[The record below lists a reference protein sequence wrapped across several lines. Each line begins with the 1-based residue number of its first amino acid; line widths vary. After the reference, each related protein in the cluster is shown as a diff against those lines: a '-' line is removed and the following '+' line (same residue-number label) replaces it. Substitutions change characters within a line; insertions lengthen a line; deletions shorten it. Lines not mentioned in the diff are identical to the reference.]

1 MNLLNEVPN
10 SRTLTVPAM
19 PEDSPS
25 LRRSKRRRGLDPD
38 EDSSEVEIVNPPPRS
53 ADKVLL
59 GPVRRLISLLFLKKI
74 YIFFNSQEN
83 IAELSTS
90 LIRMTNRSSALLDF
104 VTAHPPLQVHRAW
117 RREKAVPTLPN
128 VADVHPR
135 SVSIL
140 FFKFF
145 LLFDLSWL

>member
-25 LRRSKRRRGLDPD
+25 LHRSKRRRGLDPD

-59 GPVRRLISLLFLKKI
+59 GLVCSLISLFLLKIFLKS
-74 YIFFNSQEN
+74 FS
-83 IAELSTS
+83 IARKTS
-90 LIRMTNRSSALLDF
+90 
-104 VTAHPPLQVHRAW
+104 
-117 RREKAVPTLPN
+117 PN
-128 VADVHPR
+128 YRQA
-135 SVSIL
+135 
-140 FFKFF
+140 
-145 LLFDLSWL
+145 

>member
-59 GPVRRLISLLFLKKI
+59 GPVCSLISLFFTLK
-74 YIFFNSQEN
+74 IFISFS
-83 IAELSTS
+83 IARKTS
-90 LIRMTNRSSALLDF
+90 
-104 VTAHPPLQVHRAW
+104 
-117 RREKAVPTLPN
+117 PN
-128 VADVHPR
+128 Y
-135 SVSIL
+135 
-140 FFKFF
+140 
-145 LLFDLSWL
+145 

>member
-1 MNLLNEVPN
+1 
-10 SRTLTVPAM
+10 M

-25 LRRSKRRRGLDPD
+25 LRRSKRHRGLDPD

-83 IAELSTS
+83 IAELLTS

-104 VTAHPPLQVHRAW
+104 VTAHPPL
-117 RREKAVPTLPN
+117 
-128 VADVHPR
+128 
-135 SVSIL
+135 
-140 FFKFF
+140 
-145 LLFDLSWL
+145 

>member
-53 ADKVLL
+53 ANKVLL
-59 GPVRRLISLLFLKKI
+59 GPVCSLISLLFLKKFI
-74 YIFFNSQEN
+74 SFS
-83 IAELSTS
+83 IARKTS
-90 LIRMTNRSSALLDF
+90 
-104 VTAHPPLQVHRAW
+104 
-117 RREKAVPTLPN
+117 PN
-128 VADVHPR
+128 YRQA
-135 SVSIL
+135 
-140 FFKFF
+140 
-145 LLFDLSWL
+145 